1 MYPDRRTIVSLALI
15 EDYINSRHQAYRP
28 QVVLDLYRRGSL
40 LNVHAPATGFR
51 RASFKVPDHL
61 KKDQQTDEQYVP
73 GGELGLMWHFIR
85 VAGRALS
92 KSRYSCLYAYEYFNP
107 GAAFALNSP
116 VDARVTVSPYEG
128 RLARC
133 LGTSNALEERQRR
146 PTSPLGAPPRTT
158 RSATQYHNRNPE
170 GSRGSRYTP
179 KHLQDTRRACPPR
192 PAHSLRLHPH
202 STTSSGPPSEA
213 PLCGRPTWLCPSQRV
228 GIVPTAESES
238 NANQPIPFI
247 GVTSLHQ
254 SSVGSSHKFF
264 FTRTRAGQWPAQ
276 V

>member
-1 MYPDRRTIVSLALI
+1 MEPFPQPCAARLVSSTEMYPDRRTIVSLALI

-158 RSATQYHNRNPE
+158 RSAGASTGQ
-170 GSRGSRYTP
+170 
-179 KHLQDTRRACPPR
+179 PR
-192 PAHSLRLHPH
+192 TTTAIRQQGHSLILLSTSRKHTH
-202 STTSSGPPSEA
+202 SVSPSSSTLFAPPPNSTPSSGPPCEA
-213 PLCGRPTWLCPSQRV
+213 PFCGRPTWLWPSQRV
-228 GIVPTAESES
+228 GNVPTAESES
-238 NANQPIPFI
+238 NANQPI
-247 GVTSLHQ
+247 S
-254 SSVGSSHKFF
+254 
-264 FTRTRAGQWPAQ
+264 
-276 V
+276 